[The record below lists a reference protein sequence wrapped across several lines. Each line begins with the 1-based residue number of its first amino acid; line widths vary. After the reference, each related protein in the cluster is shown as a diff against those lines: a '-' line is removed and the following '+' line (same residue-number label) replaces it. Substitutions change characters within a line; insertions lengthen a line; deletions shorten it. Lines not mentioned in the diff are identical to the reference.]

1 MLMHIAAGVPPNQIQ
16 SVTIRIFRYSLL
28 ANLKSNDV
36 APGYRLIRDSPF
48 DAKCLVL
55 WINNNCLP
63 KSVADEE
70 RREATNPAPDTK
82 ASQPVF
88 QLSSEISLHIP
99 GQYRQHSRG
108 REHHAAKPKEGIG
121 GLLVKDSTTTMQ
133 AYGRQKPRVSVAAS
147 DFHTLFRTRTAMV
160 GPTGFEPVTKRL

>member
-1 MLMHIAAGVPPNQIQ
+1 MPKEAMLMHIAAGVPPNQIQ

-88 QLSSEISLHIP
+88 QLSSEI
-99 GQYRQHSRG
+99 GVRFQG
-108 REHHAAKPKEGIG
+108 RRSEHNRETDHYSEKPQ
-121 GLLVKDSTTTMQ
+121 M
-133 AYGRQKPRVSVAAS
+133 
-147 DFHTLFRTRTAMV
+147 
-160 GPTGFEPVTKRL
+160 